1 MYMKRYIS
9 FLGLAAILSGCASSG
24 SSNGG
29 ELIGVGGMAWGEPTP
44 YGMVTKATV
53 FGELDPTLG
62 RFRSM
67 VC

>member
-29 ELIGVGGMAWGEPTP
+29 ELIGVGGMAWGRTHSLRH
-44 YGMVTKATV
+44 GTRKKR
-53 FGELDPTLG
+53 LL
-62 RFRSM
+62 
-67 VC
+67 